1 MIMLVI
7 SFVVASRVS
16 VGYSTF
22 SLQYIGQQA
31 AEMSLQSAVMWGR
44 GREGWVRV
52 WSGRPLPEVYF
63 IRKWSEMEFLSTYA
77 NIYESTHVHYNG
89 KICTC
94 VLLINETQVTFTWE

>member
-1 MIMLVI
+1 MITLVI

-31 AEMSLQSAVMWGR
+31 AEMNLQSAVMWGR

-63 IRKWSEMEFLSTYA
+63 IREMVGNGISVHLCEHLREYA
-77 NIYESTHVHYNG
+77 
-89 KICTC
+89 CA
-94 VLLINETQVTFTWE
+94 L